1 MNGNRNFVDTNIL
14 VYAHN
19 LDADVKNEIAGNI
32 LKKLWREGTGVISTQ
47 VLQEFYVTVTRKIP
61 DPLSAAKARG
71 ILENYMAWHV
81 ELNGP
86 ESILLASEIE
96 ERHLLSFWDSL
107 IVAAACNAKADK
119 ILTEDLNHGQIIEGV
134 LIENPFRELQS

>member
-19 LDADVKNEIAGNI
+19 LDADVKNEITGNI

-119 ILTEDLNHGQIIEGV
+119 ILTENLNHGQIIEGV